1 MAAKSYP
8 VELTAPDIEPYRQGN
23 TGIEFVTSFDSGVPG
38 PHVAINAITHGNEI
52 CGAIALDA
60 LLKQGVRP
68 VKGKLSFAFVNHMAY
83 SRFDAANPDA
93 SRFVDEDFNR
103 VWVEDR
109 LDGSEDTVELR
120 RARELR
126 PFFDSVDLLLDIHSL
141 GTYSEPLMICHGLE
155 KERNFAAEVN
165 FPAYIMCGSGHIVGR
180 RIIEYTP
187 FNDPKNDKVALL
199 VECGQHWAAS
209 SGRVAMDTAMHF
221 LRVAGVVEPA
231 VIERNLSPEG
241 KNPPKAQIWEVTG
254 GLTAKTEDFRFAEE
268 YIGMEVI
275 AKAGT
280 PIAYDDGETLVTPH
294 DDCLLMMP
302 SYKQG
307 VGMRKLRLCRR
318 IG

>member
-8 VELTAPDIEPYRQGN
+8 VELTAPDIEPYRKGN

-155 KERNFAAEVN
+155 KERTFAAEVN

-187 FNDPKNDKVALL
+187 FNDPKNGKVALL

-221 LRVAGVVEPA
+221 LRVAGVVDPA

-275 AKAGT
+275 EKAGT
-280 PIAYDDGETLVTPH
+280 PIAYDGGETLVTQH

-307 VGMRKLRLCRR
+307 IGMRKLRLCRR

>member
-8 VELTAPDIEPYRQGN
+8 VELTAPDIEPYRKGN

-126 PFFDSVDLLLDIHSL
+126 PFFDSVDMLLDIHSL

-155 KERNFAAEVN
+155 KERTFAAEVN

-221 LRVAGVVEPA
+221 LRVTGVVDPA

-241 KNPPKAQIWEVTG
+241 KTPPKAQIWEVTG

-268 YIGMEVI
+268 YIGMELI
-275 AKAGT
+275 EKAGT
-280 PIAYDDGETLVTPH
+280 PIAYDDGETLVTPY

>member
-8 VELTAPDIEPYRQGN
+8 VELTAPDIEPYRKGN

-83 SRFDAANPDA
+83 SRFDATNPDA

-155 KERNFAAEVN
+155 KERTFAAEVN

-221 LRVAGVVEPA
+221 LRVSGVVDPA
-231 VIERNLSPEG
+231 VIARNLTPEG
-241 KNPPKAQIWEVTG
+241 KTPPKAQIWEVTG

-275 AKAGT
+275 EKAGT
-280 PIAYDDGETLVTPH
+280 PIAYDDGETLVTPY